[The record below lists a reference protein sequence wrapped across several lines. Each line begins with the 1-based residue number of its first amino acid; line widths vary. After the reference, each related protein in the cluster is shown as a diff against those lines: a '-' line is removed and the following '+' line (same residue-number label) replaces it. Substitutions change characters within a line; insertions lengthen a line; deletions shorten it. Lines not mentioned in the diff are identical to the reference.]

1 MEKGFLL
8 SGQMAKAQY
17 AENKKKMKHP
27 LRSAVTTTGRAHG
40 RSQEPVA
47 CQRHARRA
55 VRPSGHRHRQLV
67 HPAGSGTRAPA
78 RDRTIRQAAD
88 RSARLFRR
96 GIQHHR
102 HRRRHRHG
110 ARRHALFAALARD
123 HCRQRRIYGQ
133 RPQGRRTGLH
143 LELRQDHPGHADG
156 RHAARHP
163 DRLRIGRARWRR
175 GISASG
181 RST

>member
-1 MEKGFLL
+1 MTSGPAGLSPDGERFFIIRADGKGTICRKQEEDETPTQKCRHDD
-8 SGQMAKAQY
+8 G
-17 AENKKKMKHP
+17 P
-27 LRSAVTTTGRAHG
+27 AHG

-133 RPQGRRTGLH
+133 CPQGRRTGLH
-143 LELRQDHPGHADG
+143 LELRQD
-156 RHAARHP
+156 RTARSP
-163 DRLRIGRARWRR
+163 RAC
-175 GISASG
+175 
-181 RST
+181 